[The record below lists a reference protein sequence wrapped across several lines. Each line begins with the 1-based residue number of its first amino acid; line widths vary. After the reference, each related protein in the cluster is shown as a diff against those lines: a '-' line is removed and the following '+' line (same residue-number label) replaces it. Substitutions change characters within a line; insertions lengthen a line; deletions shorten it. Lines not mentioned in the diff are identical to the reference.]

1 MRTLR
6 LFTPEALKIDNR
18 VCLDKSAIHYLHRVL
33 RASVG
38 QPIVLFNGQ
47 GGEYSGLIDKLTK
60 HDAEILI
67 RDFRA
72 EQRESNLQIHL
83 GIGLS
88 RGDKMD
94 WIVQKATELGVAKI
108 TPLFTERTEVK
119 LSGDRLD
126 KRQQHWQQVAISAC
140 EQCQRNLV
148 PVIRSAETIGQ
159 WIDSTIATSKVVL
172 HHRCVR
178 PLTELSSPDGDL
190 TLLIGPEGGLS
201 DAEISLAEG
210 KDFQAVRLGPR
221 VLRTE
226 TAPLAAI
233 SIAQALWGDM
243 S

>member
-1 MRTLR
+1 
-6 LFTPEALKIDNR
+6 
-18 VCLDKSAIHYLHRVL
+18 
-33 RASVG
+33 
-38 QPIVLFNGQ
+38 
-47 GGEYSGLIDKLTK
+47 
-60 HDAEILI
+60 
-67 RDFRA
+67 
-72 EQRESNLQIHL
+72 
-83 GIGLS
+83 
-88 RGDKMD
+88 MD

-148 PVIRSAETIGQ
+148 PIVRRAEPIGQ
-159 WIDSTIATSKVVL
+159 WVDSTAATSKVVL
-172 HHRCVR
+172 HHRSAR

-201 DAEISLAEG
+201 DAEITLAEG
-210 KDFQAVRLGPR
+210 KDFQAVSLGPR

-233 SIAQALWGDM
+233 GIAQSLWGDM
-243 S
+243 G